1 MVSPVMT
8 ALIARP
14 SSTAS
19 GLPLL
24 TVTQGVHQGV
34 SLVLEAPTY
43 LIGCAVTADL
53 MLRDPGIGA
62 EHLRLRFDGAHVAIE
77 ALGGD
82 IRVIGDSARSVTVP
96 LGNGHRARMPLRILL
111 DTVELQLAFDRE
123 PLLSPSA
130 HIPIASA
137 STKVTGTGWRWIVV
151 GLLAVCATTALALR
165 NEPQA
170 VVDSISVAP
179 PANLVVGQ
187 PSATLAEAK
196 VYLDNGLRAARLSG
210 ITVQIKDDQL
220 LALGAFDAPQ
230 KAQWISLQKGFDSRY
245 GRTFILHQ
253 NLSVRESVSAPR
265 VRFQAVW
272 FGANPYVVNDSGMRL
287 YPGAALPDNWV
298 IERIENNEVVLA
310 RGEERFTFT
319 L

>member
-1 MVSPVMT
+1 MT
-8 ALIARP
+8 ALISRP
-14 SSTAS
+14 SSAAS

-24 TVTQGVHQGV
+24 SITQGVHQGV

-43 LIGCAVTADL
+43 LIGGAVTADL
-53 MLRDPGIGA
+53 MLRDSGIAA
-62 EHLRLRFDGAHVAIE
+62 EHLRLRFDGAYVAIE

-123 PLLSPSA
+123 PLPPLSVRT
-130 HIPIASA
+130 PIASA
-137 STKVTGTGWRWIVV
+137 PNSVTSSGWRWIAL
-151 GLLAVCATTALALR
+151 GLLAVCATTAFALR
-165 NEPQA
+165 SEPLP
-170 VVDSISVAP
+170 VVDSISVAS
-179 PANLVVGQ
+179 PAELGVGQ
-187 PSATLAEAK
+187 PALTLAEAK
-196 VYLDNGLRAARLSG
+196 GYLDNGLRAARLSG
-210 ITVQIKDDQL
+210 ITVQLKEGQL
-220 LALGAFDAPQ
+220 LALGSFDATQ
-230 KAQWISLQKGFDSRY
+230 KPQWIALQKGFDSRY

-253 NLSVRESVSAPR
+253 NVSVREGVAAPR